1 MSKVIRIATVNLAK
15 GELRWEQRATLL
27 MEQLAALRPDII
39 GFQEVDLR
47 IDQGN
52 SLYRRFNDL
61 VGYESGG
68 DLNYE
73 SGGDPQYRMYHMANP
88 RDRVAVEALGILTHL
103 PVISHEGF
111 DYLFR
116 NRVAHCVRV
125 ELQGSS
131 LDFYNT
137 HLHHE
142 ARPSRER
149 SANGAG
155 RKAGPLDGPSWLGN
169 TEGSRRRFQLAA
181 RNASDSPR

>member
-15 GELRWEQRATLL
+15 GELRWEERATLL
-27 MEQLAALRPDII
+27 MEQLAALRPDIV

-52 SLYRRFNDL
+52 WLYRRFNDL
-61 VGYESGG
+61 VGYESGR

-103 PVISHEGF
+103 PVIAHEGF

-116 NRVAHCVRV
+116 NRVAHYVRV
-125 ELQGSS
+125 ELAGSS

-142 ARPSRER
+142 QDPVGNEVRMEQAER
-149 SANGAG
+149 LVRWMDRHG
-155 RKAGPLDGPSWLGN
+155 WGN